1 MIKKSWRRISSYPDY
16 ICLLRSLLFL
26 KLLSCKCLFCGDG
39 VTVYRSS
46 FLTFLLTR
54 HSDLVYRTSSPDDPD
69 ALIAHVGAVVLA
81 FGSIGMGF
89 PFAMLLAFHVT
100 LLQSGETTYS
110 YIQNAQKRE
119 FRARKER
126 AAASAAADSERGGG
140 GASSLEMTPVVGEK
154 VPLQDDKSRFGD
166 RSPSPPGSLDVGNS
180 DASEMFGGAAGDS
193 KV

>member
-1 MIKKSWRRISSYPDY
+1 M
-16 ICLLRSLLFL
+16 CLYTCVLSPILNLLQPP
-26 KLLSCKCLFCGDG
+26 
-39 VTVYRSS
+39 T
-46 FLTFLLTR
+46 TR

-69 ALIAHVGAVVLA
+69 ALVAHVGAVVLA

-140 GASSLEMTPVVGEK
+140 ASSLEMAPAAGEK

-166 RSPSPPGSLDVGNS
+166 RSPSPPGSLDVGNADS
-180 DASEMFGGAAGDS
+180 SEMFGAGDS